1 MNRKLYVGIMSFFAV
16 VFTISI
22 LFLPFYNP
30 IYFYLQHVSLF
41 LFMAMFIYYLLKLG
55 YDRLEKRLTKKT
67 ALKGYT
73 VSVFVVLLF
82 LFSNVQLYA
91 IETYQTSELISCAYY
106 DEYNNAIYY
115 SQVAHSCPDLEV
127 SNQTDTELS
136 FVVYETI
143 DGIAERGYM
152 GLDED
157 TDYRFLAKIRT
168 DINITYDGNGNI
180 VESSNQKST
189 NILLYHD
196 DEEYKVYNS
205 IYNHIENTVIYDG
218 VVPISF
224 ASEQSTGKMLDTFKD
239 FGDIE
244 TVEHYL
250 DNQYDFE
257 YVKYTSSK
265 TYAHN
270 NDAILENIYSILV
283 QEETFDNSNFE
294 GEPIRSKVLQ
304 GLDFICDQTECTVKQ
319 KELNLTTDEYALIED
334 ESILDNVNNETILI
348 SQDKV
353 SMTYDVYR
361 YTEPVEDTTT
371 IIYSTYKDY
380 GLIFESN
387 TKSYSSLLVPPVE
400 RRTFKYRGNDY
411 IEHGD
416 IYSVIYQ
423 TDYGYKVMRKNA
435 DRDTLTLDHP
445 YPIAYLSSD
454 YFEATLYH
462 RINNIYNYGVRSSW
476 NPTERDEIFYQKNP
490 LLFTLLEYQ

>member
-1 MNRKLYVGIMSFFAV
+1 
-16 VFTISI
+16 
-22 LFLPFYNP
+22 
-30 IYFYLQHVSLF
+30 
-41 LFMAMFIYYLLKLG
+41 
-55 YDRLEKRLTKKT
+55 
-67 ALKGYT
+67 
-73 VSVFVVLLF
+73 VFVVLLF

-106 DEYNNAIYY
+106 DEHNNAIYY
-115 SQVAHSCPDLEV
+115 SQVAHSCPDLEI
-127 SNQTDTELS
+127 SNQTDNELS

-157 TDYRFLAKIRT
+157 TDYRFLSKIRT
-168 DINITYDGNGNI
+168 DINITYDGNGKI

-189 NILLYHD
+189 NMLLYHD

-224 ASEQSTGKMLDTFKD
+224 TSEQSTGKMLDTFKD

-257 YVKYTSSK
+257 YVKYTSEK
-265 TYAHN
+265 TYPDN
-270 NDAILENIYSILV
+270 RYLIRESIYTVLIKKDMY
-283 QEETFDNSNFE
+283 DNSTFE
-294 GEPIRSKVLQ
+294 GEPTSSRVLQ
-304 GLDFICDQTECTVKQ
+304 KLDFICDQTECTVKQ
-319 KELNLTTDEYALIED
+319 KELNLSADEYALIED
-334 ESILDNVNNETILI
+334 ESILDNVTNETILI
-348 SQDKV
+348 SEDKV

-387 TKSYSSLLVPPVE
+387 TKSYSSLLVPPIE

-435 DRDTLTLDHP
+435 DRETLRLDHP

-454 YFEATLYH
+454 YFEVTLYH

-490 LLFTLLEYQ
+490 LLYSLLEYQE

>member
-16 VFTISI
+16 VFTISV

-30 IYFYLQHVSLF
+30 IYFYLQHISLF

-55 YDRLEKRLTKKT
+55 YDRLEKRITKKT

-73 VSVFVVLLF
+73 ITLFVVLLF

-106 DEYNNAIYY
+106 DEHNNAIYY
-115 SQVAHSCPDLEV
+115 SQVAHSCPNLEI

-157 TDYRFLAKIRT
+157 TDYRFSAKIRT
-168 DINITYDGNGNI
+168 DINITYDDNGNI

-189 NILLYHD
+189 NILLYYD

-218 VVPISF
+218 GVPISF

-265 TYAHN
+265 TYADN
-270 NDAILENIYSILV
+270 NDLILENIYSILILD
-283 QEETFDNSNFE
+283 ETFDNATFK
-294 GEPIRSKVLQ
+294 GEPISSKVLQ
-304 GLDFICDQTECTVKQ
+304 RLDAICDQTECTIKQ
-319 KELNLTTDEYALIED
+319 KELNLSTDEYALIED
-334 ESILDNVNNETILI
+334 ESILDNVTNETILI

-353 SMTYDVYR
+353 SVTYDVYR

-371 IIYSTYKDY
+371 IVYSTFKDY

-387 TKSYSSLLVPPVE
+387 TKSYSSLLIPPVE

-411 IEHGD
+411 VEHGD
-416 IYSVIYQ
+416 IYSIIYQ

-435 DRDTLTLDHP
+435 ERDTLTFNHP
-445 YPIAYLSSD
+445 YPIAYLSSET
-454 YFEATLYH
+454 FEMTALY
-462 RINNIYNYGVRSSW
+462 RINNIYNYGVRATL

-490 LLFTLLEYQ
+490 LLYSLLEY